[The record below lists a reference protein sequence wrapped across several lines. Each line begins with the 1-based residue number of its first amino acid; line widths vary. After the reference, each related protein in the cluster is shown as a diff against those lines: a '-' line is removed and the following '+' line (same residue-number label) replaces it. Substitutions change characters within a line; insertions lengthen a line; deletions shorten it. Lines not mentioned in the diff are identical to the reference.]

1 MICNSQLLFQ
11 AFSFALKVGD
21 LRVCFPDVEVNFIL
35 FIFNV
40 SVAKVIIA
48 VFSQVKVI
56 IRFGFYSFL
65 RVWIESIEGK
75 FPLWINPLQGMI
87 LNINQEVEDYCNKIH
102 KMFKDEGFRIEKD
115 LTNET
120 LNYKIREYS
129 MQKVPFLIIV
139 GNKEKEENR
148 ITIRTLGE
156 EKQIS
161 MSLDEFIF
169 KLKRKVESKAD
180 GFDL

>member
-1 MICNSQLLFQ
+1 MGRDWQVGTIQVDMNLPHRFNMSYIGEDGQKHEPVMLHRALLG
-11 AFSFALKVGD
+11 SI
-21 LRVCFPDVEVNFIL
+21 E
-35 FIFNV
+35 
-40 SVAKVIIA
+40 
-48 VFSQVKVI
+48 
-56 IRFGFYSFL
+56 RFMG
-65 RVWIESIEGK
+65 VWIESIEGK

-87 LNINQEVEDYCNKIH
+87 LNINQDVEDYCNKIH

>member
-1 MICNSQLLFQ
+1 
-11 AFSFALKVGD
+11 
-21 LRVCFPDVEVNFIL
+21 
-35 FIFNV
+35 
-40 SVAKVIIA
+40 
-48 VFSQVKVI
+48 
-56 IRFGFYSFL
+56 
-65 RVWIESIEGK
+65 
-75 FPLWINPLQGMI
+75 
-87 LNINQEVEDYCNKIH
+87 
-102 KMFKDEGFRIEKD
+102 MFKDEDFRIEKD